1 MKKLGVIR
9 SLVATALIAAF
20 GGVATAQVAEVE
32 ENSAISSSQRLTVDT
47 SGTVTVTAFLGTGD
61 VDFYSFEGTKNDK
74 VTIDI
79 NGGMQNGLDLYV
91 SFLGPNASGPQQ
103 ALDGN
108 DDCNYPADV
117 DPCLPE
123 PGSVPISLASDGVYY
138 VAVTHI
144 PAQVDNN
151 GAVLSYVSSIP
162 VAGADYT
169 LTISGVTP
177 AEVPQDPPPSED
189 PPAPQPPAVKDV
201 HIDIRP
207 GERAERATVHLSRA
221 RIPVAILSSA
231 DFDAMQ
237 IDTTTLTFGRSGD
250 EQSLEKC
257 YSKGFDVNRDRRR
270 DMVCLFSVKAASF
283 EPNDVVGLV
292 KGSTTTGTQFQGRGL
307 LKVVELYKSRRHR
320 GHSHDWRDG
329 RRHRDDDRWDHR
341 GRRDRDDDDDDDRR
355 KRR

>member
-108 DDCNYPADV
+108 DDCNYPADI
-117 DPCLPE
+117 DPCLPV
-123 PGSVPISLASDGVYY
+123 PGSVPISLASDGVFY
-138 VAVTHI
+138 VAVTHN
-144 PAQVDNN
+144 PAMVVDN
-151 GAVLSYVSSIP
+151 GAVLNLVPSVP
-162 VAGADYT
+162 VASGGYT

-177 AEVPQDPPPSED
+177 PEAPQQPPSSEE
-189 PPAPQPPAVKDV
+189 PSAVKNV

-207 GERAERATVHLSRA
+207 GERAEKATVHLSRA
-221 RIPVAILSSA
+221 RIPVAILSSE

-237 IDTTTLTFGRSGD
+237 INVGSLTFGRSGN
-250 EQSLEKC
+250 ETSLEKC
-257 YSKGFDVNRDRRR
+257 FPKGVDVNRDGRR
-270 DMVCLFSVKAASF
+270 DMVCLFAIKPANF
-283 EPNDVVGLV
+283 EPNDVVGII
-292 KGSTTTGTQFQGRGL
+292 KGSTTAATQFQGRGL
-307 LKVVELYKSRRHR
+307 LKVIELRKSRRHR
-320 GHSHDWRDG
+320 GDNDDWKND
-329 RRHRDDDRWDHR
+329 
-341 GRRDRDDDDDDDRR
+341 RRDRDDDRKKHRR
-355 KRR
+355 

>member
-1 MKKLGVIR
+1 
-9 SLVATALIAAF
+9 
-20 GGVATAQVAEVE
+20 
-32 ENSAISSSQRLTVDT
+32 
-47 SGTVTVTAFLGTGD
+47 
-61 VDFYSFEGTKNDK
+61 
-74 VTIDI
+74 
-79 NGGMQNGLDLYV
+79 
-91 SFLGPNASGPQQ
+91 
-103 ALDGN
+103 
-108 DDCNYPADV
+108 V

-123 PGSVPISLASDGVYY
+123 PGSVPLILPSDGVYY

-144 PAQVDNN
+144 PAQVVDN

-201 HIDIRP
+201 RIDIRP
-207 GERAERATVHLSRA
+207 GQRAERSTVHLARA
-221 RIPVAILSSA
+221 RVPVAILSSS
-231 DFDAMQ
+231 DFDPMQ
-237 IDTTTLTFGRSGD
+237 IDTSSLTFGRSGD
-250 EQSLEKC
+250 ERSLESC
-257 YSKGFDVNRDRRR
+257 FAKGVDVNRDGRR
-270 DMVCLFSVKAASF
+270 DLVCLFSVKAASF
-283 EPNDVVGLV
+283 EPNDVAGLL

-329 RRHRDDDRWDHR
+329 RR
-341 GRRDRDDDDDDDRR
+341 DRDDDDDDDRR